1 MVRKGVRKGG
11 DGEEG
16 SVGGKECRR
25 KGVSEERREV
35 RETIVSSHS
44 KMNSHDYDLIH
55 GRYVR

>member
-1 MVRKGVRKGG
+1 MEGG
-11 DGEEG
+11 DDKERSVGGEEG
-16 SVGGKECRR
+16 GD
-25 KGVSEERREV
+25 ERREV